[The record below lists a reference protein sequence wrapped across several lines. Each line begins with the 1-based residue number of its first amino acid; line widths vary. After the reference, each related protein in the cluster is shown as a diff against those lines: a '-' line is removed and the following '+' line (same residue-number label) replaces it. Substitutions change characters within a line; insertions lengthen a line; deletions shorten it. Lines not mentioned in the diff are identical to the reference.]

1 MLSRG
6 RPIARSATGDGID
19 DCFGLFPESGG
30 RFPTVVVDRAISEQ
44 ATGERSAE
52 IPAFAGMTAW
62 ARDEGLGGREA
73 EPLRQIA
80 RATQGKRRS
89 TWGS

>member
-1 MLSRG
+1 MLYRG

-19 DCFGLFPESGG
+19 DCFRAISRKWWTFP
-30 RFPTVVVDRAISEQ
+30 PVVVDRAISEQ